1 MLFSST
7 VGAGFKPASGT
18 DPATLLSA
26 RESKTGH
33 RHLSSSATQSDAS
46 DPVCSL
52 RRYGLAQ
59 SHRLPQLRN
68 QQIGAESHRFF
79 RESRDDGVGGIQQ
92 SDTGLKAS
100 VVLRPLRGV
109 VYHRPHRAAARTTP
123 EGGANVTDLIL
134 KGGDVLDPSRGPR
147 AKLDVAVTDGLV
159 SEVAPDIQP
168 DGAAR
173 VIDVSGKLVTP
184 GLIDLHTHVYEGVNQ
199 TAVNPDL
206 AGVLSGVTTV
216 VDAGS
221 AGCYTFGGFP
231 QYVVPN
237 ASTRIFCMV
246 HISRTGLNY
255 QPEISDRDDIDLE
268 ETVRVVQANRPLVQ
282 GIKLRAV
289 GPAVPVL
296 GIEMFNLAKRAARE
310 SGVRLM
316 VHIGDRFAGDGPTLT
331 QGLLPLMDEGD
342 IITHLFSG
350 NPGRILDGQG
360 NVLPEVLEAQERGV
374 FLDTAHGRQ
383 NFSFDVARR
392 ALDQGVRPAE
402 HKHRPHHTGQAEHRA
417 QHDRDA
423 LPLHGAGL
431 LAGGHHPHGDAQPGA
446 GHRHGRRA
454 RQPRAG
460 PHGRHN
466 RAGGGDRRLALP
478 RHRGRHPQR
487 RQGARAGAHRQRR

>member
-1 MLFSST
+1 M
-7 VGAGFKPASGT
+7 
-18 DPATLLSA
+18 
-26 RESKTGH
+26 
-33 RHLSSSATQSDAS
+33 
-46 DPVCSL
+46 
-52 RRYGLAQ
+52 
-59 SHRLPQLRN
+59 
-68 QQIGAESHRFF
+68 
-79 RESRDDGVGGIQQ
+79 
-92 SDTGLKAS
+92 
-100 VVLRPLRGV
+100 
-109 VYHRPHRAAARTTP
+109 
-123 EGGANVTDLIL
+123 TDLIL

-147 AKLDVAVTDGLV
+147 ARLDVAVSDGLI
-159 SEVAPDIQP
+159 SQVAPDIQP

-316 VHIGDRFAGDGPTLT
+316 VHIGDRFADDGPTLT

-350 NPGRILDGQG
+350 NAGRILDG
-360 NVLPEVLEAQERGV
+360 RG
-374 FLDTAHGRQ
+374 Q
-383 NFSFDVARR
+383 R
-392 ALDQGVRPAE
+392 AAGGVRGAGARHLLRHRARQAE
-402 HKHRPHHTGQAEHRA
+402 LQLRRGPPRPRPGRAAPEHQHRPHHPGQAEHRP

-431 LAGGHHPHGDAQPGA
+431 LARGHHTHVDAQPGA
-446 GHRHGRRA
+446 GHRHGR
-454 RQPRAG
+454 
-460 PHGRHN
+460 
-466 RAGGGDRRLALP
+466 
-478 RHRGRHPQR
+478 
-487 RQGARAGAHRQRR
+487 